1 MLDLVVF
8 LSGAVLM
15 SLEMVGSRILAPTF
29 GSSIFIW
36 GSLIVVVMTALTLGY
51 YCGGRYAD
59 RFPSLFM
66 MASILVG
73 AGIWVGL
80 LPFWT
85 APASYYFAEL
95 GPRLGS
101 LMAALAFF
109 FVPSVLLATISP
121 FAIKLS
127 SHSLKTIGNT
137 AGRLSAV
144 SSAGSIVGTFL
155 TSFFLI
161 PLMGVRNIVLTQ
173 GVLLLGLAFL
183 ILIRRDQKVLDR
195 IDLVKEGIWYK
206 LRLFLIIIIII
217 SLLLIGIFGMVMP
230 KKSYLFYDQSQILFE
245 RDSLYHHI
253 MVAESGSIRNLHFD
267 NSYQSA
273 MDLNNP
279 LEMVFEYTS
288 YLHLG
293 VVARPKPERVLF
305 IGLGGGSAP
314 KKFLNDYPSIK
325 QIEVVEIDPEVA
337 KVAYRFFDLPADPRL
352 QVVVGD
358 GRLLVTK
365 KARDVAAGR
374 IPPYD
379 MVIIDAYSESTIP
392 YHLTTVEFLHAVRQ
406 VLVPEGVVVS
416 NIIGALSG
424 PNSRLLYAMTRT
436 FRRIF
441 PQIYLFPVDYW
452 EGSDDTLERN
462 VIVVAT
468 MGQEFWNEKD
478 WVNRA
483 HAFQQEGLIKEEV
496 ANFARKMVGNSVVL
510 NMIRDHNVPILSD
523 DYAPVDT
530 LQHPLL

>member
-1 MLDLVVF
+1 MLYLVVF

-29 GSSIFIW
+29 GSSIYIW
-36 GSLIVVVMTALTLGY
+36 GALIVVVMAALTLGY
-51 YCGGRYAD
+51 YFGGRYAD
-59 RFPSLFM
+59 RFPSLLM
-66 MASILVG
+66 MGVILTG
-73 AGIWVGL
+73 AGIWIGL

-85 APASYYFAEL
+85 TPVSYYFTVF

-121 FAIKLS
+121 FAVKLTS
-127 SHSLKTIGNT
+127 ENLSTIGNT

-173 GVLLLGLAFL
+173 GLILLGLAFL
-183 ILIRRDQKVLDR
+183 VLTRHDQNIDDSMARYGPSSHLRRILM
-195 IDLVKEGIWYK
+195 
-206 LRLFLIIIIII
+206 IIIII
-217 SLLLIGIFGMVMP
+217 SLLLIGIFGMLMP
-230 KKSYLFYDQSQILFE
+230 KKSSFFYDQSQILYE

-253 MVAESGSIRNLHFD
+253 LVAESGSIRNLHFD

-273 MDLNNP
+273 MNIGNP
-279 LEMVFEYTS
+279 LEMVFDYTS

-293 VVARPKPERVLF
+293 VVAHPSPERVLF

-314 KKFLNDYPSIK
+314 KKFLNDYPSLK
-325 QIEVVEIDPEVA
+325 QIDVVELDPEVV
-337 KVAYRFFDLPADPRL
+337 KVAYDFFHLPDDPKLR
-352 QVVVGD
+352 VAVED
-358 GRLLVTK
+358 GRLLITK
-365 KARDVAAGR
+365 KARDVATGR
-374 IPPYD
+374 IAPYD

-392 YHLTTVEFLHAVRQ
+392 YHLTTVEFLEATRK
-406 VLVPEGVVVS
+406 VLSPDGVVVS

-424 PNSRLLYAMTRT
+424 TKSRLLYSMTRT
-436 FRRIF
+436 FMSVF
-441 PQIYLFPVDYW
+441 PQVYLFPVGYW
-452 EGSDDTLERN
+452 EGSDDELERN
-462 VIVVAT
+462 VILVAT
-468 MGQEFWNEKD
+468 MNQELWNGKIWQD
-478 WVNRA
+478 RA
-483 HAFQQEGLIKEEV
+483 EAFQEQGLIKEKV
-496 ANFARKMVGNSVVL
+496 ANYAKTVVKNSVMHK
-510 NMIRDHNVPILSD
+510 MIRATKVPVLSD

>member
-1 MLDLVVF
+1 MLYLVVF

-29 GSSIFIW
+29 GSSIYIW
-36 GSLIVVVMTALTLGY
+36 GALIVVVMAALTLGY
-51 YCGGRYAD
+51 YFGGRYAD
-59 RFPSLFM
+59 RFPSLLM
-66 MASILVG
+66 MGVILTG
-73 AGIWVGL
+73 AGIWIGL

-85 APASYYFAEL
+85 TPVSYYFTVF

-109 FVPSVLLATISP
+109 FVPGVLLATISP
-121 FAIKLS
+121 FAVKLTS
-127 SHSLKTIGNT
+127 ENLSTIGNT

-173 GVLLLGLAFL
+173 GLILLGLALLVLAWQRNSAGDSLAIEGLPSRF
-183 ILIRRDQKVLDR
+183 RR
-195 IDLVKEGIWYK
+195 I
-206 LRLFLIIIIII
+206 LIIIIII
-217 SLLLIGIFGMVMP
+217 GLLLIGIFGMLMP
-230 KKSYLFYDQSQILFE
+230 KKSSFFYDQSQILYE

-273 MDLNNP
+273 MNVENP
-279 LEMVFEYTS
+279 LEMVFDYTS

-293 VVARPKPERVLF
+293 VVAHPKPERVLF

-314 KKFLNDYPSIK
+314 KKFLNDYPSLK
-325 QIEVVEIDPEVA
+325 QIDVVELDPEVV
-337 KVAYRFFDLPADPRL
+337 KVAYDFFHLPDDSKLR
-352 QVVVGD
+352 VSVED
-358 GRLLVTK
+358 GRLLISK
-365 KARDVAAGR
+365 KAREIAVGR
-374 IPPYD
+374 TTPYD

-392 YHLTTVEFLHAVRQ
+392 YHLTTVEFLEATRK
-406 VLVPEGVVVS
+406 VLSPKGVVVS

-424 PNSRLLYAMTRT
+424 TKSRLLYSMTRT
-436 FRRIF
+436 FMSVF
-441 PQIYLFPVDYW
+441 HQVYLFPVGYW
-452 EGSDDTLERN
+452 EGSNDEFERN
-462 VIVVAT
+462 VILVAT
-468 MGQEFWNEKD
+468 MNQEFWNEKVWQD
-478 WVNRA
+478 RA
-483 HAFQQEGLIKEEV
+483 EVFQEQGLIKEEV
-496 ANFARKMVGNSVVL
+496 ANYAKTVVKNSVVQK
-510 NMIRDHNVPILSD
+510 MIRATKVPVLSD